1 MKSSQKR
8 KQGMEISHA
17 YDDIL
22 DLERPVSRTHRP
34 MPLGDRAAQF
44 SPFAALTGYED
55 AITETAR
62 LTETRIELT
71 EAQKEQLDYTLQQIR
86 MCLSE
91 QPEVTVTWFVP
102 DADKEGGRYET
113 RTGHLKKLDDYKQE
127 LVFAEGFR
135 VSVADLTELSDQNP
149 CSMRNAEQ

>member
-1 MKSSQKR
+1 MRQRR

-22 DLERPVSRTHRP
+22 DLDRPVSKNHRP
-34 MPLGDRAAQF
+34 MSREDRAAQF

-86 MCLSE
+86 QRLSE
-91 QPEVTVTWFVP
+91 QPEVTVTWFIP
-102 DADKEGGRYET
+102 DAYKEGGRYET
-113 RTGHLKKLDDYKQE
+113 RTGHLKKLDAYKQE
-127 LVFAEGFR
+127 LIFAEGFC
-135 VSVADLTELSDQNP
+135 VPVADLTELSDQNP
-149 CSMRNAEQ
+149 CSRRNAEQ

>member
-1 MKSSQKR
+1 MRQTQRR

-22 DLERPVSRTHRP
+22 DLERPVSKNHRP
-34 MPLGDRAAQF
+34 MSLQDRAAQF

-86 MCLSE
+86 QRLSE
-91 QPEVTVTWFVP
+91 RPEVTVTWFIP
-102 DADKEGGRYET
+102 DEQKEGGRYET

-135 VSVADLTELSDQNP
+135 VPVADLTELSDQNP

>member
-1 MKSSQKR
+1 MRQRR

-22 DLERPVSRTHRP
+22 DLDRPVSKNHRP
-34 MPLGDRAAQF
+34 MSLEDRAAQF

-86 MCLSE
+86 QRLSE
-91 QPEVTVTWFVP
+91 RPEVTVTWFIP
-102 DADKEGGRYET
+102 DAYKEGGRYET

-127 LVFAEGFR
+127 LVFTEGFC
-135 VSVADLTELSDQNP
+135 VPVADLTELSDQNP